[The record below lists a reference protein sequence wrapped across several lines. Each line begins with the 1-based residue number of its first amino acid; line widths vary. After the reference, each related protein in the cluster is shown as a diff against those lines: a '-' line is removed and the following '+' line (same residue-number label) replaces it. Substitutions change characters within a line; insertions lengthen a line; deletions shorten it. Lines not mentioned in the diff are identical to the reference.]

1 VIIGIGID
9 AVEIERFRQALE
21 RTTSL
26 KDRLFTAEELSYVQ
40 PQVDPSASL
49 AARFAAREAVM
60 KALGVGLG
68 AFDFHDVSVCRASS
82 GQPDLLVV
90 GRAQQLA
97 TDQGIA
103 RWHLSLTHT
112 ESIAMAY
119 VIASGT
125 PTNSLLAGE

>member
-21 RTTSL
+21 RTASL
-26 KDRLFTAEELSYVQ
+26 KERLFTAEELSYVQ
-40 PQVDPSASL
+40 PQVDPTASL

>member
-21 RTTSL
+21 RTASL
-26 KDRLFTAEELSYVQ
+26 KERLFTAEELSYVK
-40 PQVDPSASL
+40 PQVDPTASL

-90 GRAQQLA
+90 GRARQLA
-97 TDQGIA
+97 TDQGIE